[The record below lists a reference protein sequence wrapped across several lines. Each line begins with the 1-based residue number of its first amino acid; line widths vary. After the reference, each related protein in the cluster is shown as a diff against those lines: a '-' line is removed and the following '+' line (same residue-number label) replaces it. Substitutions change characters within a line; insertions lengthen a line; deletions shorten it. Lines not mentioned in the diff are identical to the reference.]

1 MSSNSTP
8 KMDLHSWVGSDNFL
22 RTEFNENFNAIDDAP
37 GAYICT
43 FSPNTRPTW
52 TSGQAGRLIFET
64 DTRRLLTW
72 DGTNFV
78 ETLSAPRIWLKNS
91 APDTGVNTNTNFD
104 YPAVTIARPTS
115 LALICVVT
123 LATQGSDQYSRGTI
137 TPRVNSATVTSQSS
151 NFPSNEIQQLSPS
164 VPDHQTLTA
173 VGFTSNVSGNVTFG
187 VNVAST
193 GPNYITVEK
202 IQILAISGSTSEAGT

>member
-1 MSSNSTP
+1 MAGSTTRLELNTF
-8 KMDLHSWVGSDNFL
+8 DGSDPFSE
-22 RTEFNENFNAIDDAP
+22 TPFNLNWSKLDAAP

-72 DGTNFV
+72 NGTNFV

-91 APDTGVNTNTNFD
+91 APGTGVSSNHNFD
-104 YPAVTIARPTS
+104 YSAVTIARPTS

-123 LATQGSDQYSRGTI
+123 LATQGSGEYSRGTI
-137 TPRVNSATVTSQSS
+137 TPRVNGATVTSQSS

-173 VGFTSNVSGNVTFG
+173 VGFTSNVSGSVTFG
-187 VNVAST
+187 VNVASS

-202 IQILAISGSTSEAGT
+202 IQILAISGSTADAGT